1 MVFIELFYVYFLF
14 ICGYIFL
21 YAQVKIIENEYINYR
36 LNTSILLNKINDKF
50 ELFDGE
56 EIQSHELMN
65 KALDN
70 III

>member
-21 YAQVKIIENEYINYR
+21 YAQVKILENEYINYR

>member
-50 ELFDGE
+50 ELFDE
-56 EIQSHELMN
+56 AEIQSHELMN

>member
-14 ICGYIFL
+14 LCGYIFL
-21 YAQVKIIENEYINYR
+21 YAQVKIIENDYISYR

-50 ELFDGE
+50 ELFDE
-56 EIQSHELMN
+56 AEIQSYELMN

>member
-50 ELFDGE
+50 ELFDEE

>member
-1 MVFIELFYVYFLF
+1 MIFIELFYVYFLF
-14 ICGYIFL
+14 LCGYMFL
-21 YAQVKIIENEYINYR
+21 YAQVKILENDYINYR
-36 LNTSILLNKINDKF
+36 LNTSILFNKINDKF
-50 ELFDGE
+50 ELFDEE